1 MLYIFKF
8 LITHLL
14 LHLPDFR
21 IPIQTL
27 LNRSKK
33 YVIIRSLISDTTL
46 LSRYLY
52 TDDFD
57 KDGNP
62 TNFVHQNTY
71 SRSLLESYVR
81 SLGNYKVTF
90 AEDIF
95 DSAQINKE
103 HKDFDAKIKGVTQVK
118 DNMQIVG
125 SLVFKW
131 HWMII
136 EKI

>member
-1 MLYIFKF
+1 MYCCNV
-8 LITHLL
+8 L

-21 IPIQTL
+21 TPIRTL

-57 KDGNP
+57 KEGNP

-71 SRSLLESYVR
+71 SESLLESYVK

-90 AEDIF
+90 LVDKF
-95 DSAQINKE
+95 DATQINKE
-103 HKDFDAKIKGVTQVK
+103 HKDFDSKIKGVTIVK

-125 SLVFKW
+125 SLLFNW
-131 HWMII
+131 NWMVI
-136 EKI
+136 EKL